1 MRRGDQR
8 RSPAR
13 NLRRVARAVAEASA
27 HVSAPLR
34 MRPEFLIVG
43 AQRCGTTSMFKAIV
57 QHPLVARPF
66 LRKGVHYFDT
76 NYGNGFGWYRGNFPI
91 AASSWARR
99 AGRGQPHTGES
110 SPYYMFHPLA
120 GERIAAHLPD
130 IRLLALLRDP
140 VERAYSAHSHELARG
155 YEAKSFEAAL
165 ELEDERLAGE
175 RERMRADPTYQSH
188 SWQHHA
194 YLRRGQYIDQLTALE
209 QLVGSDRLLV
219 IDSHDLF
226 TSPES
231 VMPQVW
237 AFLGLPDG
245 EVAFARHNARP
256 RAPMAESLRR
266 RLDDHFVPYDE
277 KLAAWWGRTPSWR
290 R

>member
-1 MRRGDQR
+1 
-8 RSPAR
+8 
-13 NLRRVARAVAEASA
+13 
-27 HVSAPLR
+27 

-43 AQRCGTTSMFKAIV
+43 AQRCGTTSMFKTIV

-66 LRKGVHYFDT
+66 LRKGVHFFDT
-76 NYGNGFGWYRGNFPI
+76 NYGNGFGWYRGNFPV

-99 AGRGQPHTGES
+99 AGQGRPRTGES

-120 GERIAAHLPD
+120 AERIAAHLPE

-155 YEAKSFEAAL
+155 FEDESFDAAL
-165 ELEDERLAGE
+165 ELEDLRLAGE
-175 RERMRADPTYQSH
+175 CERMYADPSYASH

-194 YLRRGQYIDQLTALE
+194 YLRRGQYIDQLTTLE
-209 QLVGSDRLLV
+209 QLVGRDRLLV
-219 IDSHDLF
+219 IDSHDFF
-226 TSPES
+226 TMPQA

-237 AFLGLPDG
+237 AFLGLRDG
-245 EVAFARHNARP
+245 DVAFARHNARM
-256 RAPMAESLRR
+256 RAPMAASLRR

-277 KLAAWWGRTPSWR
+277 KLAAWWGRIPSWR